1 MNKDK
6 YNYILPSCVND
17 RENPKSVKSK
27 LKQSYLFWKN
37 ELNAPENV
45 LSVISKGYCLPII
58 DTPNQR
64 VFENNKS
71 ATENCE
77 FVTNSIKE
85 LLNDGSVKEMPYAPH
100 IVSPLSVSKNS
111 SGKTRLILDLR
122 YLNNHLYKDR
132 IKFNDWRVFKD
143 LISEN
148 GFMFKFDLKKGYHHI
163 DIFEKHQQFLGFSWS
178 ENLIK
183 KYYVFTVLPF
193 GLSTAP
199 SIFTRMLRPLTSYWH
214 NQGIKICLYIDDG
227 AATDKSFKKAM
238 LHSNIVKSTLEQAGF
253 VINVEKSTW
262 VPQRNI
268 IWLGIEVDFVKNCFY
283 ISKQRIDSIKQLCEK
298 ITTKKFTTTRDLSK
312 LTGSIVSTKF
322 VLKDIINLKTRNLY
336 NLIENRISWDAKIE
350 ISKEKFAL
358 DEVLFWQNNID
369 RLNIRAINANY
380 KISYKIFSDASDT
393 GLGVVSNLG
402 INCQRNLNPH
412 ERSESSTWRELQAII
427 FGLESFES
435 ILKNKR
441 VVWNVDNYAATIIV
455 CKGSNKPKLQILA
468 IKIFEHCC
476 KLNIDLKVQWVP
488 REKNRDADLLS
499 KFIDSDD
506 WKITDDYFYYLNKRW
521 GPFSVDRFADSEN
534 RKTERFNSRFY
545 CKNTEAVDA
554 FTQSWAD
561 ENNFIVPPVHRIID
575 VLKHIFLEGITGTL
589 IIPLWKSSPFWS
601 LVARK
606 KFQSTI
612 IEKHIVERG
621 STVLQQ
627 GSCPFSI
634 LGSTNYKGSIVAFKF
649 STVNIQDHLSKSS

>member
-1 MNKDK
+1 MKPTKWQVTKRTKKGLEMLKREQWRKKRSFSNNESNAHLQQQPNETTTVQGGTDQPPTERSQPIFALDVDNMDTGGTTVQKGTENNTKENNLNKDK

-336 NLIENRISWDAKIE
+336 NLIENRISWDAKI
-350 ISKEKFAL
+350 
-358 DEVLFWQNNID
+358 
-369 RLNIRAINANY
+369 
-380 KISYKIFSDASDT
+380 
-393 GLGVVSNLG
+393 
-402 INCQRNLNPH
+402 
-412 ERSESSTWRELQAII
+412 
-427 FGLESFES
+427 
-435 ILKNKR
+435 
-441 VVWNVDNYAATIIV
+441 
-455 CKGSNKPKLQILA
+455 
-468 IKIFEHCC
+468 
-476 KLNIDLKVQWVP
+476 
-488 REKNRDADLLS
+488 
-499 KFIDSDD
+499 
-506 WKITDDYFYYLNKRW
+506 
-521 GPFSVDRFADSEN
+521 
-534 RKTERFNSRFY
+534 
-545 CKNTEAVDA
+545 
-554 FTQSWAD
+554 
-561 ENNFIVPPVHRIID
+561 
-575 VLKHIFLEGITGTL
+575 
-589 IIPLWKSSPFWS
+589 
-601 LVARK
+601 
-606 KFQSTI
+606 
-612 IEKHIVERG
+612 
-621 STVLQQ
+621 
-627 GSCPFSI
+627 
-634 LGSTNYKGSIVAFKF
+634 
-649 STVNIQDHLSKSS
+649 

>member
-1 MNKDK
+1 M
-6 YNYILPSCVND
+6 
-17 RENPKSVKSK
+17 
-27 LKQSYLFWKN
+27 
-37 ELNAPENV
+37 
-45 LSVISKGYCLPII
+45 
-58 DTPNQR
+58 
-64 VFENNKS
+64 
-71 ATENCE
+71 
-77 FVTNSIKE
+77 
-85 LLNDGSVKEMPYAPH
+85 
-100 IVSPLSVSKNS
+100 
-111 SGKTRLILDLR
+111 
-122 YLNNHLYKDR
+122 
-132 IKFNDWRVFKD
+132 
-143 LISEN
+143 
-148 GFMFKFDLKKGYHHI
+148 
-163 DIFEKHQQFLGFSWS
+163 
-178 ENLIK
+178 
-183 KYYVFTVLPF
+183 
-193 GLSTAP
+193 
-199 SIFTRMLRPLTSYWH
+199 
-214 NQGIKICLYIDDG
+214 
-227 AATDKSFKKAM
+227 
-238 LHSNIVKSTLEQAGF
+238 
-253 VINVEKSTW
+253 
-262 VPQRNI
+262 
-268 IWLGIEVDFVKNCFY
+268 
-283 ISKQRIDSIKQLCEK
+283 
-298 ITTKKFTTTRDLSK
+298 
-312 LTGSIVSTKF
+312 
-322 VLKDIINLKTRNLY
+322 
-336 NLIENRISWDAKIE
+336 
-350 ISKEKFAL
+350 
-358 DEVLFWQNNID
+358 FWQNNID

-649 STVNIQDHLSKSS
+649 STVNIQDHLSKSL